1 MVVRVVLDTTV
12 LVAGLRSASGASR
25 QLLRAALEKRFTLL
39 LSVSLVIEYEAVAT
53 RKEHLKASGLKSAE
67 VVALLDAMVSVSE
80 PVVPRFRWRPML
92 RDPDDDMVFEAAFNG
107 QADLLVTF
115 NRSDFVSH
123 TSKLNIRI
131 ASPAEALRELE
142 KLDEKK

>member
-92 RDPDDDMVFEAAFNG
+92 RDPMVFEAAFNG